1 MSQPPPN
8 WDVSLS
14 GVPELVHIGAVSHGS
29 ERSSERYLVDE
40 WCLYLYK
47 YEATLLLG
55 NALLDVKPGYVG
67 VIPPGVAHEYRLR
80 GRSDHLLAR
89 FKLQAGTEAV
99 QVSSLQ
105 DLGRDFAGLA
115 ERFEHGMHVFDTR
128 PQQAT
133 ARIWDLLWELSDRSM
148 RARPSR
154 SRRHAALDQACRV
167 IQSRLSERLSLSDLA
182 APAGVSPAHLTRLF
196 RAELGVTATDYLRR
210 CRLERALHL
219 LTRSE
224 IPVKEVAC
232 EVGIP
237 DLHAFNKA
245 VRRGYGVSPR
255 ELRAR
260 GGAPPLSEGLGNQ
273 FVLHPHIEVRAHDR
287 EAEIS
292 ER

>member
-1 MSQPPPN
+1 MSQAPPH
-8 WDVSLS
+8 WDIPLS
-14 GVPELVHIGAVSHGS
+14 SVPELVHIGAVSHGH
-29 ERSSERYLVDE
+29 ERNTERYLADE
-40 WCLYLYK
+40 WSLYFYK
-47 YEATLLLG
+47 YEATLVLD
-55 NALLDVKPGYVG
+55 NARLDLRPGYVG
-67 VIPPGVAHEYRLR
+67 VIPPKVAHEYRLR
-80 GRSDHLLAR
+80 GRSDHLVAR
-89 FKLQAGTEAV
+89 FKLQPSAGGV
-99 QVSSLQ
+99 QVSSLL

-115 ERFEHGMHVFDTR
+115 ERFEHGLHVFESR

-133 ARIWDLLWELSDRSM
+133 ARIWDVLWELSERTT
-148 RARPSR
+148 RARPLR

-167 IQSRLSERLSLSDLA
+167 IQSRLSERLTLSDLA
-182 APAGVSPAHLTRLF
+182 APAGVSAAHLTRLF

-255 ELRAR
+255 ELRLR
-260 GGAPPLSEGLGNQ
+260 GLG
-273 FVLHPHIEVRAHDR
+273 LPLPLA
-287 EAEIS
+287 AGG
-292 ER
+292 

>member
-14 GVPELVHIGAVSHGS
+14 SVPELAHIGAVSHGS

-47 YEATLLLG
+47 YEATLVLG

-89 FKLQAGTEAV
+89 FKLQAGAEPV

-133 ARIWDLLWELSDRSM
+133 ARIWDLLWELSDRTM
-148 RARPSR
+148 RARPPR

-260 GGAPPLSEGLGNQ
+260 GGAPLSEDPGDQ
-273 FVLHPHIEVRAHDR
+273 FVPRPHLEVRAHDR
-287 EAEIS
+287 EVEIAE
-292 ER
+292 R

>member
-1 MSQPPPN
+1 MSQAPPD

-14 GVPELVHIGAVSHGS
+14 SAPELVHIGALSHGG
-29 ERSSERYLVDE
+29 ERSAERYLVDE

-47 YEATLLLG
+47 YEATLVLG
-55 NALLDVKPGYVG
+55 NVSFDVKPGYVG
-67 VIPPGVAHEYRLR
+67 VIPPGVVHEYRLQ

-89 FKLQAGTEAV
+89 FKLQASAELV
-99 QVSSLQ
+99 QVSSLL

-115 ERFEHGMHVFDTR
+115 ERFEHGMHVRDTR

-133 ARIWDLLWELSDRSM
+133 ARIWDLLWELSERCM
-148 RARPSR
+148 RARAPR
-154 SRRHAALDQACRV
+154 SRRHSALDQACRV

-182 APAGVSPAHLTRLF
+182 GPAGVSPAHLTRLF

-245 VRRGYGVSPR
+245 VRRGYGISPR
-255 ELRAR
+255 GLRSR
-260 GGAPPLSEGLGNQ
+260 GGPPQSE
-273 FVLHPHIEVRAHDR
+273 DR
-287 EAEIS
+287 EVELA
-292 ER
+292 